1 MCKNILCFSVKS
13 HNPLVRNLRLSF
25 NHEDFEMKKLL
36 LNVIVV
42 LSKDLSA
49 LQVTVRNDP

>member
-1 MCKNILCFSVKS
+1 MNSCFSVKS
-13 HNPLVRNLRLSF
+13 HNPLVRNLKLSF

-42 LSKDLSA
+42 LSKDLAA
-49 LQVTVRNDP
+49 LQVR